1 VTEDIETRFSFNT
14 AVSSIMELVNA
25 LSDYVAAPN
34 PDPALVREVVSGLIL
49 ILSPFVPF
57 VAEELW
63 RRTGHED
70 AVLEQAWPSFRADA
84 LAEETLEI
92 PVQVNGK
99 VRVRIVVTA
108 QVGRDPA
115 LLEKAALAHADIAG
129 RILGKELVKVIAI
142 PEKMVSVVVR

>member
-1 VTEDIETRFSFNT
+1 MTEDIETRFSFNT

-25 LSDYVAAPN
+25 LSDYVATREK
-34 PDPALVREVVSGLIL
+34 DSALVREVVSGLVL
-49 ILSPFVPF
+49 ILSPFTPF

-63 RRTGHED
+63 RRIGHAD

-92 PVQVNGK
+92 PVQINGK
-99 VRVRIVVTA
+99 VRARLAVTA
-108 QVGRDPA
+108 QVARDPA

-129 RILGKELVKVIAI
+129 RIAGKELVKVIAI